1 MWTRC
6 QLRPG
11 LAVLKGTSSPDV
23 QPEGVGGAWG
33 LILPWMGSQG
43 VGWWG
48 GGFEGLGPQAPPH
61 RGPSSVTQLHVL
73 SFQHV
78 DTGNS
83 YLCGYLKIKGLTEV
97 SCPVPGVG
105 WSGPRGR
112 RASSSAPRPLAPGC
126 VRAWCS
132 RGVQGVRLPRV
143 LLERGQVHT
152 SFRFPSKS
160 HVSIATD
167 FTLMLLVEKKC
178 GENAAPALMGGCVS
192 CFLFFRL
199 LYFQGHA
206 WGIGRFPG

>member
-48 GGFEGLGPQAPPH
+48 GGFEGLGPQAPPP
-61 RGPSSVTQLHVL
+61 RGPSSVTRLHVL

-97 SCPVPGVG
+97 SCPVPGCGVV
-105 WSGPRGR
+105 
-112 RASSSAPRPLAPGC
+112 RASGAEGQQLCSSTAGARLCPSMVLAGGAGRAAASCPLGK
-126 VRAWCS
+126 RTGS
-132 RGVQGVRLPRV
+132 HL
-143 LLERGQVHT
+143 
-152 SFRFPSKS
+152 FP
-160 HVSIATD
+160 VS
-167 FTLMLLVEKKC
+167 E
-178 GENAAPALMGGCVS
+178 
-192 CFLFFRL
+192 
-199 LYFQGHA
+199 
-206 WGIGRFPG
+206 